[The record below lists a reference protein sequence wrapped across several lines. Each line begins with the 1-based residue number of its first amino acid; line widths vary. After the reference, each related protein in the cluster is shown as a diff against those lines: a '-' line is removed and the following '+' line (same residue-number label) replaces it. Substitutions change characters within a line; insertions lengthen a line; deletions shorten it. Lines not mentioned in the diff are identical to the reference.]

1 MLLTNELIEQY
12 KKDPYKFSYD
22 SGYNC
27 ASIDA
32 WNEDIPKS
40 FKKTDTKAYR
50 EGYRHGWAA
59 QRAYLRAETI
69 DCSIHISERRF
80 NELKK
85 IELDYVTAK
94 TNELAECPDEECE
107 EYDNNWLEVIDL
119 LERQNSVSTEGVV
132 KRVTK
137 NGVVYERDK
146 L

>member
-1 MLLTNELIEQY
+1 MIITDELIKQY
-12 KKDPYKFSYD
+12 RDDPYKFDYD

-32 WNEDIPKS
+32 WNEDSPKV
-40 FKKTDTKAYR
+40 FKKSHSKAYR

-94 TNELAECPDEECE
+94 TNELAECPDEECN
-107 EYDNNWLEVIDL
+107 EYDNDWLEVIAL
-119 LERQNSVSTEGVV
+119 LNA
-132 KRVTK
+132 K
-137 NGVVYERDK
+137 
-146 L
+146 